1 MANHPNTESTTG
13 TMVLEWFKINSRGC
27 AGLFGTLFVPCRV
40 SNVRRMSPRRA
51 SVRPKAFKCIHPQ
64 TSLAYFVC
72 SGVRFGS
79 SAWKR
84 RAAPTTWRSMRCE
97 VTMSRSHTFD
107 TLRNIYVH
115 RHHPRLSLVGELRAA
130 CLDGHSSLQGDT
142 SGAPWSVGCVAE
154 HGARSSLDLKG
165 DLVADRLTLYT
176 CVSEYRTC
184 VSSHRV
190 QRHASVPSAEPK
202 KKKEKAE
209 SLVVVV
215 SSSLP
220 RSPNLPPPAPRVAP

>member
-1 MANHPNTESTTG
+1 
-13 TMVLEWFKINSRGC
+13 MVLEWFKINSRGC
-27 AGLFGTLFVPCRV
+27 AGLFGTLHVPCRV

-97 VTMSRSHTFD
+97 VTMSRSHTFN

-154 HGARSSLDLKG
+154 HGARSSLEVETIWRQSRISVGHVHVCLRVSNVRVITSRRAPQVGPQRRTKKTKKNQSRKSRRRCIV
-165 DLVADRLTLYT
+165 VA
-176 CVSEYRTC
+176 SEK
-184 VSSHRV
+184 
-190 QRHASVPSAEPK
+190 P
-202 KKKEKAE
+202 
-209 SLVVVV
+209 
-215 SSSLP
+215 
-220 RSPNLPPPAPRVAP
+220 

>member
-1 MANHPNTESTTG
+1 
-13 TMVLEWFKINSRGC
+13 
-27 AGLFGTLFVPCRV
+27 
-40 SNVRRMSPRRA
+40 
-51 SVRPKAFKCIHPQ
+51 
-64 TSLAYFVC
+64 
-72 SGVRFGS
+72 
-79 SAWKR
+79 
-84 RAAPTTWRSMRCE
+84 MRCE

-190 QRHASVPSAEPK
+190 ERHASVPSAEPK
-202 KKKEKAE
+202 KRKKKQK
-209 SLVVVV
+209 V
-215 SSSLP
+215 SSSSYRRRFREALTSRHRLRASLLEP
-220 RSPNLPPPAPRVAP
+220 RPQRIHRIRRLSQSRLHQLAHERIF